1 MTYHLSSF
9 HSAFQRMCLPC
20 HSHEAPRACIDDRP
34 TREEQNEQNEHRSEA
49 LTNAERVRTGP
60 SFR

>member
-1 MTYHLSSF
+1 MTYHFSKL
-9 HSAFQRMCLPC
+9 QRMCLPC
-20 HSHEAPRACIDDRP
+20 YSHEAPHACIADRP
-34 TREEQNEQNEHRSEA
+34 TREEQNEQNERRSET